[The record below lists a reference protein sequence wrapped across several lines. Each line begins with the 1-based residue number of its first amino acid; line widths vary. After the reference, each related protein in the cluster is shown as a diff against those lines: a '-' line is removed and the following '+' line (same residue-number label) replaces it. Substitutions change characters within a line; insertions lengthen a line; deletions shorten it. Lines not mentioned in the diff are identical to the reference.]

1 VTAVKVLKPPAA
13 SAGTTRRVRAGIRL
27 AWLHLRTRRVPAGIL
42 ALAACGGVLRAALY
56 WHWTF
61 PGGPLARQQQIPL
74 IIEAAAAAV
83 IAVTA
88 RSPFGEAEQATGRW
102 LPYLRVFAAVGMCGL
117 AIALLQ
123 LGAVGESLNEG
134 VRVLARNITGITG
147 IGLLCSL
154 VTGGLLAWTLPM
166 GYAAFCQYA
175 LLGAWTTPWTWPV
188 RPPAN
193 RGAWIC
199 ACAVFAVGLVLFTI
213 LGPRTRLSD
222 DC

>member
-1 VTAVKVLKPPAA
+1 VTAVKVLKPLAA
-13 SAGTTRRVRAGIRL
+13 PAGTTRRVPTCIRL
-27 AWLHLRTRRVPAGIL
+27 TWLHLRTRRVPAGIF
-42 ALAACGGVLRAALY
+42 ALAACGGVLRAALH

-61 PGGPLARQQQIPL
+61 NSGPYAQQVPL
-74 IIEAAAAAV
+74 IIEAGAAAM

-88 RSPFGEAEQATGRW
+88 HSPFGETERSAGLW
-102 LPYLRVFAAVGMCGL
+102 LPYLRLFAAAGMCGL

-123 LGAVGESLNEG
+123 LGAADESLNEG
-134 VRVLARNITGITG
+134 VLVLARNIIGITG

-166 GYAAFCQYA
+166 GYMAFCQYA
-175 LLGAWTTPWTWPV
+175 LLEAWTTPWTWPV
-188 RPPAN
+188 RPPAD

-199 ACAVFAVGLVLFTI
+199 SCAVFAVGLLLFTI

-222 DC
+222 DS